1 MFNVAEGFTAVCSWR
16 LTTQERAMNTFC
28 EHHQNSISLIESSAI
43 PRVAAAPVRA
53 LQVDDCLMRL
63 SLSGGRMRV
72 SELKFLKEKN
82 DSEITLSEI
91 ERIRLEYT
99 EQGIYSLVWLAGYR
113 KLISSLV
120 IFDRSLRVRS
130 ENSVDLTGIGSK
142 STKRCLDR
150 PDLVVA
156 ELEIVPA

>member
-1 MFNVAEGFTAVCSWR
+1 MRPVAFRRAYEGVCVEVF
-16 LTTQERAMNTFC
+16 ER
-28 EHHQNSISLIESSAI
+28 
-43 PRVAAAPVRA
+43 
-53 LQVDDCLMRL
+53 
-63 SLSGGRMRV
+63 
-72 SELKFLKEKN
+72 KN
-82 DSEITLSEI
+82 DSDVTLSEV

-99 EQGIYSLVWLAGYR
+99 EQGIHSLVWLAGYR

-130 ENSVDLTGIGSK
+130 ENAVDLTGIGSE